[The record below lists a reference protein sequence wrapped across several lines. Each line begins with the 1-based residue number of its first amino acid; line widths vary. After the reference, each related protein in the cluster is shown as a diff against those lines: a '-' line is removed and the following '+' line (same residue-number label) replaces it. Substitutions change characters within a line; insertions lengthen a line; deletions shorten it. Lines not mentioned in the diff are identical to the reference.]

1 MTISHN
7 HPSKENSNLCL
18 KSESHSKFQIFGV
31 MFLTFIDRCLQRFHQ
46 IPKSTFPSA
55 SLPPAGAHF
64 LVIQPSAESLNHGS
78 RFPLWWAYVQ
88 GFTHLA
94 PRRKAFDR
102 SNQLGKDS
110 TAVYNGHWVITCV
123 ISTVR
128 TGAGAKPDGPGASQV
143 SQNFQH
149 LNLKL
154 GKSLWVENTVRAVTL
169 TRGRIKF

>member
-1 MTISHN
+1 MSQVWI
-7 HPSKENSNLCL
+7 PL
-18 KSESHSKFQIFGV
+18 
-31 MFLTFIDRCLQRFHQ
+31 Q
-46 IPKSTFPSA
+46 IPNIWGYVSDSYRQVSPKVPSNPQVNLPICIPAPCWSPFPCHS
-55 SLPPAGAHF
+55 
-64 LVIQPSAESLNHGS
+64 PSAESLNHGS
-78 RFPLWWAYVQ
+78 RFPLWWAYIQ

-154 GKSLWVENTVRAVTL
+154 GKSLWVENPVRAVTL